1 MRVGRNKVP
10 KKSKVKKG
18 IKYLKKEYRRIII
31 PKARVGKNK
40 VPKLVPQD

>member
-1 MRVGRNKVP
+1 MEVGRNKVP
-10 KKSKVKKG
+10 KESKLKG
-18 IKYLKKEYRRIII
+18 IKYLKKEYRRTII